1 MSDEHTLTAT
11 VEFINCSTAELVKR
25 EFTISKSDINDV
37 TQHGGETGDSFF
49 DDEFELDQKRFEQRV
64 EDCIHGQLWAFQS
77 DEDIAPDPDLVGDVP
92 NGLDYNDSLNFEYS
106 LGKFKIEDFY
116 PSNR

>member
-1 MSDEHTLTAT
+1 LDE
-11 VEFINCSTAELVKR
+11 
-25 EFTISKSDINDV
+25 
-37 TQHGGETGDSFF
+37 
-49 DDEFELDQKRFEQRV
+49 KRFEQRV

-77 DEDIAPDPDLVGDVP
+77 DEDIATDPDLVGDVP

-106 LGKFKIEDFY
+106 LGNFKIEDFY